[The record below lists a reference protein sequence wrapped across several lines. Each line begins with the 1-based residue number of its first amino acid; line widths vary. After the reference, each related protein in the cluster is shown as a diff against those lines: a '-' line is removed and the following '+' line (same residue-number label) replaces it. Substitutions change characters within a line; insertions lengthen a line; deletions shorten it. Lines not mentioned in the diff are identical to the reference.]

1 MSFRQYGGINY
12 ASKHNIVS
20 SNFNT
25 SNNLLVPQNVGKPNS
40 IITFLSD
47 ISGNLTIYGNVN
59 VDNGLTVRE
68 DIDCSNNLT
77 VDNDITG
84 KGDLFVQGDVHC
96 SNNLTVEN
104 DITGKGDLLV
114 QGSIN
119 SNNNLT
125 VQNTIT
131 SKGDLLVQ
139 GNVDFINNLTVENDI
154 TSKGDLLVQGN
165 IDCNSNLTV
174 QSDTI
179 IKRNLTVEG
188 TTFFTATPNFTTD
201 LNVEGSLYVNED
213 VKSNNLNIEK
223 KVDIKGDL
231 IVNGSLDLGNK
242 ENNTST
248 INLSGATSLFIKSDE
263 HKNYNSS
270 QFHIKT
276 SDSNYNG
283 ISFGINSEK
292 YCYLQSYKY
301 NQSNSVHSIQPLL
314 LNPNGGNVGISK
326 NNPEYTLD
334 VNGDSNFSNNM
345 YTKTIYSSNDGTS
358 HLSFTAENGNCF
370 IKSFSN
376 DINGSTWSP
385 IHFTNGF
392 SNSSPKYYMS
402 IVPNS
407 NGNSVNIGINN
418 SNPVLPLDVNGN
430 TKITG
435 NLDVTGVTT
444 LYKNLDVSGNSKIS
458 GNLDVSGNSKITR
471 NLDVSGITT
480 LSNILNISSNGIKF
494 ANNTTQITAYTGV
507 GDVPIGAIVM
517 WSNYN
522 GAEIPA
528 GWQLC
533 DGGGNPPRPNL
544 LDQFIVGAGLNYKIG
559 DTGGTNKVGLL
570 TSEIP
575 SHSHSIQDPQH
586 SHSYTDPK
594 HSHQTRAPLGEVGRG
609 SGSQENADD
618 DYAQVT
624 STQSTVNIVIQQAS
638 TGITGTQ
645 LTGGGGEHE
654 NRPPYY
660 ALAFIIRTS

>member
-1 MSFRQYGGINY
+1 M
-12 ASKHNIVS
+12 
-20 SNFNT
+20 
-25 SNNLLVPQNVGKPNS
+25 
-40 IITFLSD
+40 
-47 ISGNLTIYGNVN
+47 
-59 VDNGLTVRE
+59 
-68 DIDCSNNLT
+68 
-77 VDNDITG
+77 
-84 KGDLFVQGDVHC
+84 
-96 SNNLTVEN
+96 
-104 DITGKGDLLV
+104 
-114 QGSIN
+114 
-119 SNNNLT
+119 T

-188 TTFFTATPNFTTD
+188 TTFFTSTPNFTTD

-213 VKSNNLNIEK
+213 IESNNSN
-223 KVDIKGDL
+223 IKGNL

-242 ENNTST
+242 ENNNST
-248 INLSGATSLFIKSDE
+248 INLSGATNLFIKSDE
-263 HKNYNSS
+263 HKNYNIS

-301 NQSNSVHSIQPLL
+301 NQSSSVHSIQPLL

-385 IHFTNGF
+385 LHFTNGF
-392 SNSSPKYYMS
+392 SSSSPPKYYMS

-407 NGNSVNIGINN
+407 NGNSANIGINK
-418 SNPVLPLDVNGN
+418 SNPVLPLDVNGD

-435 NLDVTGVTT
+435 NLDVTG
-444 LYKNLDVSGNSKIS
+444 IA
-458 GNLDVSGNSKITR
+458 
-471 NLDVSGITT
+471 T
-480 LSNILNISSNGIKF
+480 LSNTLNVSSNGIKF
-494 ANNTTQITAYTGV
+494 SDNIVQTTAFIG
-507 GDVPIGAIVM
+507 GSVPIGGIIM
-517 WSNYN
+517 WNGTNAPTGWGLCDGSSYGNDPNKILSPDLRGRFILSYSSDYN
-522 GAEIPA
+522 IGQKQGSAQVTLGVNEIPA
-528 GWQLC
+528 HTHIATVNDLGHTHSITDKQ
-533 DGGGNPPRPNL
+533 
-544 LDQFIVGAGLNYKIG
+544 
-559 DTGGTNKVGLL
+559 
-570 TSEIP
+570 
-575 SHSHSIQDPQH
+575 HSHSITDPEH
-586 SHSYTDPK
+586 SHAIDDQK
-594 HSHQTRAPLGEVGRG
+594 HSHTYQATF
-609 SGSQENADD
+609 QETGYNGDGNSEA
-618 DYAQVT
+618 A
-624 STQSTVNIVIQQAS
+624 TQDLSDGTTNLSSSNITVLKSS
-638 TGITGTQ
+638 TGITGTNSSF
-645 LTGGGGEHE
+645 TGIIGTNIASTGITVSNSSVGGGHPHE
-654 NRPPYY
+654 NMPPYY
-660 ALAFIIRTS
+660 VLAYIIRIS